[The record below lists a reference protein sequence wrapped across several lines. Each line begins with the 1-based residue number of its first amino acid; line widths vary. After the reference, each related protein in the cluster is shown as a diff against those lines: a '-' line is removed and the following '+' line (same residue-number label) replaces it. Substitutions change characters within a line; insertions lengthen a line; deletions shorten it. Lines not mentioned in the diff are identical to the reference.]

1 MVVRGHPSLSL
12 TRQCRLLSI
21 GRSSLY
27 DRPKG
32 ESAETLALM
41 RRIDALFLKYPF
53 YGARQMVRHLR
64 REGVRIGRRRAARLM
79 RLLGLQA
86 VYRAPRTSAP
96 HLGHR
101 VYPYLL
107 RGLAIER
114 PNHVWCADITYI
126 PVRRGFLYLVAIMD
140 WASRCV
146 LAWRLSNTLDAGF
159 CVEALDEALARH
171 GTPQI
176 FNTDQG
182 SQFTGFAFTARL
194 REAGIRIS
202 MDGRGRCMD
211 NIFIER
217 LWRSLKYEAVYLH
230 EIADGFAARRV
241 IGQWIGFYNTERP
254 HSALG
259 GRTPAEAYRG
269 DTPVDMMDK
278 PLRALT
284 TYPQAQQQQQKDR
297 SKRILAAQTSTGIHL
312 ENAVSLSDKPTPP
325 PGPGAKPAMTGRSPA
340 AARPRRSPAPNAAE
354 RCGISAPSLPGAANI
369 RPADR
374 RMRRRE
380 PASCLDPDS
389 ADILSANQP
398 ARPRAR
404 PHARQGPD
412 APSIF
417 ACPTPKTGSR
427 RNQLPQPDNNR
438 HTASPARR
446 LSPHTSHIANASA
459 GRPRLRSIGLSRL
472 CRANAILKIRARVR
486 SRARRRPGSQP
497 SRDRLDPFPRKTMP
511 KARSGRGRG
520 LHPRTPEVRTQGV
533 SVRATRKPKAWIRK
547 SGPNQNR

>member
-325 PGPGAKPAMTGRSPA
+325 HYKSALYPTLRLIDAHLQRWAMRKFKRFRQ
-340 AARPRRSPAPNAAE
+340 RPRQARLWLARIAKAE
-354 RCGISAPSLPGAANI
+354 PWRFAHWTLVHGQGRTLGA
-369 RPADR
+369 
-374 RMRRRE
+374 
-380 PASCLDPDS
+380 
-389 ADILSANQP
+389 
-398 ARPRAR
+398 
-404 PHARQGPD
+404 
-412 APSIF
+412 
-417 ACPTPKTGSR
+417 
-427 RNQLPQPDNNR
+427 
-438 HTASPARR
+438 
-446 LSPHTSHIANASA
+446 
-459 GRPRLRSIGLSRL
+459 
-472 CRANAILKIRARVR
+472 V
-486 SRARRRPGSQP
+486 
-497 SRDRLDPFPRKTMP
+497 
-511 KARSGRGRG
+511 
-520 LHPRTPEVRTQGV
+520 
-533 SVRATRKPKAWIRK
+533 
-547 SGPNQNR
+547 